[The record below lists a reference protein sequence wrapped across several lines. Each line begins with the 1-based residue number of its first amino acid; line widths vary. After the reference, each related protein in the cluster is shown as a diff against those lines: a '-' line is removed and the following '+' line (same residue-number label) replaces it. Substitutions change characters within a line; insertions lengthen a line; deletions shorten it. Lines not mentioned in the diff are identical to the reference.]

1 MSDTSEETKRG
12 GDKTSDNN
20 DSDDDNNDKNGRKYD
35 SSDSVTPP
43 PPVLTP
49 VRKRGRPVGRP
60 PGRPPGPGRGRGSV
74 LRRIQGAV
82 RKPRGATRGSRG
94 TSRGLMRGMRKG
106 LGSVHSKTRG
116 IGLMRGFGRG
126 FVKSPVRGIGRG
138 RGRAGMRGRG
148 MRPTS
153 LLKVKTKSDR
163 PVGRPKKIP
172 LIDSDEKKTNKMNT
186 HKSDTKSPHKH
197 SIFDFKVEKSKF
209 GMERKHES
217 SSSLLGVSILEHDP
231 DYNEDDDFDDYF
243 DDNGFMEPQID
254 PRNYWR
260 PPANAKSLLDKV
272 CITDVTTSSGT
283 ITFRECSS
291 DTGFFKKEAMET
303 S

>member
-1 MSDTSEETKRG
+1 M
-12 GDKTSDNN
+12 
-20 DSDDDNNDKNGRKYD
+20 
-35 SSDSVTPP
+35 
-43 PPVLTP
+43 
-49 VRKRGRPVGRP
+49 
-60 PGRPPGPGRGRGSV
+60 

-82 RKPRGATRGSRG
+82 RKPRGAPRGSRG
-94 TSRGLMRGMRKG
+94 SSRGLMRGMRKG

-126 FVKSPVRGIGRG
+126 FAKSPVRGIGRG
-138 RGRAGMRGRG
+138 RGRGGVRGRG
-148 MRPTS
+148 IRPAS
-153 LLKVKTKSDR
+153 LLKVKVKSDR

-172 LIDSDEKKTNKMNT
+172 LLDSNVKQTVKMNT
-186 HKSDTKSPHKH
+186 HKTDTKSPHKH

-209 GMERKHES
+209 GTERKRES

-231 DYNEDDDFDDYF
+231 DFIEDEDFDDYF

-254 PRNYWR
+254 PRNYWC
-260 PPANAKSLLDKV
+260 PPANAKTLLDQV

-291 DTGFFKKEAMET
+291 ETGFFKKEDLET